1 MKTKTFDEG
10 RNCLI
15 VRNLRDLETH
25 IRETSDV
32 IAQWFILAVLYPLE
46 IVFVSW
52 LLTGSDE
59 IVNGRLS

>member
-1 MKTKTFDEG
+1 MKTKTFDDG
-10 RNCLI
+10 RNCFV

-32 IAQWFILAVLYPLE
+32 IMQWFVLAVPYPLE

-52 LLTGSDE
+52 LLTGSDRVVDE
-59 IVNGRLS
+59 CLS